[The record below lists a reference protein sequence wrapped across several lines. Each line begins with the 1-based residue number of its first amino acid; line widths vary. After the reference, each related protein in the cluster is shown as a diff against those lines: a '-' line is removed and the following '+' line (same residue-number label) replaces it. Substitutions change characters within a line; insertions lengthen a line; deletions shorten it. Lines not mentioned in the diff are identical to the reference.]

1 MNWRL
6 PADLRPLLDQV
17 RANPRLQVGLGAIGL
32 LLVGWIV
39 LVLGDVR
46 QGQVARLEQARARYI
61 QVRQLSGQDVW
72 LQRAADAAKLAD
84 ALEAEIP
91 QAASGGL
98 AQAQFQGW
106 LKTIT
111 DSQGVPIRM
120 DTEAPTRLEA
130 PSAGIVRV
138 TATIAGSMD
147 PQRTWQLIHRI
158 EGTTSLVTIP
168 AIAIRSDGSNQ
179 TFSLTVQ
186 GYYRVPDTAATATP
200 TPAAPTAGGAP

>member
-6 PADLRPLLDQV
+6 PASWRPLLDQV
-17 RANPRLQVGLGAIGL
+17 RANPRLQAGIAVIGL
-32 LLVGWIV
+32 LLVSWVV
-39 LVLGDVR
+39 LVLGDLR
-46 QGQVARLEQARARYI
+46 QAQIVRLEQARARYI

-72 LQRAADAAKLAD
+72 LQRAAEAGKLAD

-91 QAASGGL
+91 QAASAGL

-106 LKTIT
+106 LKDMT

-120 DTEAPTRLEA
+120 DTQAPSRLEA
-130 PSAGIVRV
+130 PSADIVRV

-158 EGTTSLVTIP
+158 EGTTALVTIP
-168 AIAIRSDGSNQ
+168 AITVRSDGSNQ

-186 GYYRVPDTAATATP
+186 GYYRVQA
-200 TPAAPTAGGAP
+200 PAAAAGSAP

>member
-1 MNWRL
+1 MKWRM
-6 PADLRPLLDQV
+6 PTGLRPALDQI
-17 RANPRLQVGLGAIGL
+17 RSNPRLQAGLGAIAAL
-32 LLVGWIV
+32 LAIWVV

-46 QGQVARLEQARARYI
+46 KSETARLEQARARYI

-72 LQRAADAAKLAD
+72 LQRAAEAASLAD
-84 ALEAEIP
+84 ALDAEIP
-91 QAASGGL
+91 QAKSGGL

-111 DSQGVPIRM
+111 DSQGTPIRM
-120 DTEAPTRLEA
+120 DTQAPVRLEP
-130 PSAGIVRV
+130 PSDDIVRV

-147 PQRTWQLIHRI
+147 PQRTWQIIHRI

-168 AIAIRSDGSNQ
+168 AIAVRSDGSNQ

-186 GYYRVPDTAATATP
+186 GYYRVPAGAVA
-200 TPAAPTAGGAP
+200 PASGGGSP